1 MIKIVLR
8 MTEFGFRKLQAVIWS
23 IFVLIGIAI
32 VGFTMLSGSLGTTDE
47 QNVRIFSQLGVV
59 CLLFSIGTWYAV
71 RHEIICPYIIYIVT
85 GYIFMY
91 GQCLVWAFYIPVEHK
106 SLYDRYTDAEILPA
120 QVFTLLCLLALHIG
134 SLLVCKPVADKRTLS
149 PDITKTSEYKRELDL
164 SYKSIKYAGW
174 ILFGVSVVPYFYRT
188 ITQLI
193 YISTHSYNSALQL
206 EGSSSRLDK
215 LIVFISSYFFIS
227 LFLLLIAYQHNRF
240 IKACAISLVA
250 ISSLINLYVGNRAAS
265 FILILCLICAWHYL
279 IKPIKIKQII
289 IVIIIFYLVLTMGTV
304 VGAVRNMSGRSLSDY
319 FDAYSILSQEENP
332 VVSLF
337 GEMGWQLSN
346 TVEMTNRIPEQY
358 PFRYGSSYM
367 YSLTTII
374 PNLGFWDLHP
384 AAVHSNL
391 SDWLQGIMNYHS
403 GPGFSPV
410 AEAFLNFGW
419 FGVFFMVLEG
429 AILGR
434 FLSASNKYSIYYTP
448 ENLSLGF
455 AFLLGALRDSVRS
468 SSLTLIRDI
477 LYNVI
482 PIILLII
489 VIKYTI
495 NSFERRREATNQSV
509 RLTKHN

>member
-8 MTEFGFRKLQAVIWS
+8 MTEFGFRKLQVVIWS

-91 GQCLVWAFYIPVEHK
+91 GQCLVWAFYLPVAHK
-106 SLYDRYTDAEILPA
+106 SLYDRYTDAEIFPA

-134 SLLVCKPVADKRTLS
+134 SLLVCKPVADKKILS
-149 PDITKTSEYKRELDL
+149 SDLTKTSDYKKELDL
-164 SYKSIKYAGW
+164 SYKAIKYAGW
-174 ILFGVSVVPYFYRT
+174 ILFGASVIPYFYRS

-206 EGSSSRLDK
+206 EGTSSRFDEIIIL
-215 LIVFISSYFFIS
+215 LASYFFTS
-227 LFLLLIAYQHNRF
+227 LFLLLIAYQHNKF
-240 IKACAISLVA
+240 IKICAISF
-250 ISSLINLYVGNRAAS
+250 IMYGIITNLYVGNRATS
-265 FILILCLICAWHYL
+265 FILLLCLICAWHYL
-279 IKPIKIKQII
+279 IKPIKFKQII
-289 IVIIIFYLVLTMGTV
+289 IIIIILYIILTIGTV
-304 VGAVRNMSGRSLSDY
+304 VGAVRNMAGRSFSDY
-319 FDAYSILSQEENP
+319 LDAYASVSQEENP

-391 SDWLQGIMNYHS
+391 SDWLQEIMNYHS

-419 FGVFFMVLEG
+419 FGVFFMVFEG

-434 FLSASNKYSIYYTP
+434 FLSASNKYSIFYHP
-448 ENLSLGF
+448 ETLSLGF
-455 AFLLGALRDSVRS
+455 AFLLEALRDSVRS

-482 PIILLII
+482 PVFLLII
-489 VIKYTI
+489 VLKYTI